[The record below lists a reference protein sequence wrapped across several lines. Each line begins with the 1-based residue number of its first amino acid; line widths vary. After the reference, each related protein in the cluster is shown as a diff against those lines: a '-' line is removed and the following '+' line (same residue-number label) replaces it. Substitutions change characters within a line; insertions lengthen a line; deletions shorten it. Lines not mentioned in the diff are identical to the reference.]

1 MTLRNTI
8 LIRMVLLICAI
19 ALALSAVFFW
29 IFSDDVRQRAQQ
41 AVDATFAFFEDSLQR
56 RQREIAREVEKVN
69 QPIHAGLVHAASERN
84 GKPVQNDD
92 AASARIAEMVA
103 ATQPLTDQL
112 FALAE
117 TLGMRGIRIALYDQQ
132 GTLLLLFFNDA
143 PMYYTVGLY
152 LPEFAPGRLLVQ
164 RRVIVQAGGSV
175 TRVVQ
180 DEKRLLTPSIIA
192 HMDFVALPPG
202 QAEKIQS
209 AAVAGYPQ
217 GQFALLDRMP
227 ALRLRIPVHG
237 TPSKFGYFALN
248 TSSNNDE
255 TNSGLLELTMQMTPG
270 DIQHVAALTHTQIN
284 AFVEGELSCGTLES
298 YPKLES
304 PSPVPVSFDGLIKK
318 PQPSPVV
325 FRNAGGQSY
334 YESLLTFGNSEG
346 PVATIAV
353 LLPRDVERRATLIL
367 LLSIGGAGLLF
378 VLLTGAEAVRVSRQ
392 VSDPI
397 SRLVAA
403 MQRLARG
410 EVAPV
415 EELDD
420 RPGQAGIVE
429 VGHMNHA
436 LHVLVRTNAE
446 TIALAEAI
454 AAGDFLAQVTP
465 RSPQDRMMHSLNA
478 MVQQLY
484 EHQRLTTQAIEEARV
499 ANLTLADANCK
510 LEALSSTDA
519 LTGIA
524 NRRRFDETLEREYAS
539 HVRLKAEMSLILL
552 DVDFFKLY
560 NDHYGHQQGDECLRR
575 IAGVLSGCAK
585 RPSDL
590 VARYGGEEFV
600 CILPDTDISGA
611 IYVAECIRQSVMKQ
625 AIPHARSEISDRVT
639 VSLGV
644 TSLRCHSETSPAHL
658 LEQADRYLYRAKNAG
673 RNRIESPQSDAP

>member
-69 QPIHAGLVHAASERN
+69 QAIHAGLVHAASERN

-92 AASARIAEMVA
+92 TASARIAEMVA

-227 ALRLRIPVHG
+227 ALQLRIPVHG

-318 PQPSPVV
+318 PDRKSVV
-325 FRNAGGQSY
+325 
-334 YESLLTFGNSEG
+334 
-346 PVATIAV
+346 
-353 LLPRDVERRATLIL
+353 
-367 LLSIGGAGLLF
+367 
-378 VLLTGAEAVRVSRQ
+378 
-392 VSDPI
+392 
-397 SRLVAA
+397 
-403 MQRLARG
+403 
-410 EVAPV
+410 
-415 EELDD
+415 
-420 RPGQAGIVE
+420 
-429 VGHMNHA
+429 
-436 LHVLVRTNAE
+436 
-446 TIALAEAI
+446 
-454 AAGDFLAQVTP
+454 
-465 RSPQDRMMHSLNA
+465 
-478 MVQQLY
+478 
-484 EHQRLTTQAIEEARV
+484 
-499 ANLTLADANCK
+499 
-510 LEALSSTDA
+510 
-519 LTGIA
+519 
-524 NRRRFDETLEREYAS
+524 
-539 HVRLKAEMSLILL
+539 
-552 DVDFFKLY
+552 
-560 NDHYGHQQGDECLRR
+560 
-575 IAGVLSGCAK
+575 
-585 RPSDL
+585 
-590 VARYGGEEFV
+590 
-600 CILPDTDISGA
+600 
-611 IYVAECIRQSVMKQ
+611 
-625 AIPHARSEISDRVT
+625 
-639 VSLGV
+639 
-644 TSLRCHSETSPAHL
+644 
-658 LEQADRYLYRAKNAG
+658 
-673 RNRIESPQSDAP
+673 